1 MVDEGE
7 FISKGNSFLNAV
19 RSIRKHT
26 NAAQKRKIVFIT
38 ALVFVSA
45 ILDVVGLAAV
55 LPIIQAGTDPD
66 SLHANKYLNLIFG
79 YFGFEDPKM
88 FVLFLLA
95 VIVVFFLVKTAFGIF
110 VNWLQAR
117 LNSDIAVYLSKKQ
130 FTKYYHLD
138 YLDYSSLR
146 TSELVRNILY
156 NPTSYVQWIMLPMTT
171 VISEMFI
178 VILIVGAIAWYD
190 LFLLGFIAITI
201 GPATYLVYTQLKK
214 KGFRIGVGIHD
225 VTPYVLATLNEAIH
239 GHIDLKL
246 ADRIKYY
253 RARFLDSVKSY
264 AELQQ
269 SASLLSQIPLRT
281 NEVIALFSIVLIF
294 LYALF
299 ISGSDT
305 DVLMLVGAFA
315 AAAYRLMPSMNR
327 LLNAFTFL
335 SNNQIAI
342 HNLDLFEDKDKSKIR
357 KGPQEPVTFN
367 DSIELKNVSF
377 SFPGTSKSVLNDL
390 SFVVKKG
397 EKIGFVG
404 SSGSGKTTLMNLIL
418 RFYPE
423 NSGSVLV
430 DGVKLTDR
438 HTDAWRRIIGY
449 VKQDIF
455 LIDGSIKDNITLSE
469 ENPDIPR
476 LMNAIHQASLD
487 DLVASLPDG
496 IESSIGEK
504 GGKLSGGQR
513 QRLGI
518 ARSLYRNAQV
528 LIFDEATS
536 ALDTA
541 TENEVS
547 EAIDA
552 LSGSNKTIFIIA
564 HRITTLKNCDR
575 IYELKNG
582 SISGVYSYKEM
593 LAKVI

>member
-19 RSIRKHT
+19 NSIRKHT

-38 ALVFVSA
+38 ALVFLSA

-66 SLHANKYLNLIFG
+66 SLHANKYLNMIFG

-117 LNSDIAVYLSKKQ
+117 LNADIAVYFSKKQ
-130 FTKYYHLD
+130 FTKYYNLD

-146 TSELVRNILY
+146 SSELVRNILY
-156 NPTSYVQWIMLPMTT
+156 NPTSYVQWIILPMTT

-190 LFLLGFIAITI
+190 LFLLGFIAVTI

-225 VTPYVLATLNEAIH
+225 VTPYVLATLNEAIY

-342 HNLDLFEDKDKSKIR
+342 HNLDLFEDKDRSKIR

-377 SFPGTSKSVLNDL
+377 SFPGSSKLVLNDL

-397 EKIGFVG
+397 EKIGIVG

-423 NSGSVLV
+423 NSGSILV
-430 DGVKLTDR
+430 DGVKLTDK

-518 ARSLYRNAQV
+518 ARSLYRNAEV

-541 TENEVS
+541 TENEVT

-575 IYELKNG
+575 IYELDNG
-582 SISGVYSYKEM
+582 RISGVYSYKEM